1 MGAIFTPSVYHTE
14 LIDGQEVE
22 KPLPKDLHAFI
33 QGFLLVRLAQQLPR
47 KYRVLPE
54 LNVLCG
60 SDRIIP
66 DITVPLRSAR
76 YHDGDLADPAFLCV
90 EILSPGQT
98 ISNLF
103 DKAERIL
110 GAGTPLCWVI
120 WPERR
125 QAWHYGK
132 DRLAEAKEELVVDLA
147 DGDCVRVSL
156 AELWS
161 ELD

>member
-14 LIDGQEVE
+14 LIDGHEVA
-22 KPLPKDLHAFI
+22 KALPKDLHAFI
-33 QGFLLVRLAQQLPR
+33 QSFLLVRLAQQLPR
-47 KYRVLPE
+47 RYRVLAE
-54 LNVLCG
+54 LDVLCG

-66 DITVPLRSAR
+66 DITVPLRAAR
-76 YHDGDLADPAFLCV
+76 YSDGDLADPAVLCV

-98 ISNLF
+98 ISSLF

-110 GAGTPLCWVI
+110 RAGTPLCWVI

-125 QAWHYGK
+125 QAWQYAT
-132 DRLAEAKEELVVDLA
+132 DRLTEAKEELCA
-147 DGDCVRVSL
+147 DFSESSGVRIDL
-156 AELWS
+156 AELWA

>member
-1 MGAIFTPSVYHTE
+1 MGAIFTPPVYHRE
-14 LIDGQEVE
+14 LIDGHEVE
-22 KPLPKDLHAFI
+22 KPLPKSLHAFI
-33 QGFLLVRLAQQLPR
+33 KSFLLVRLAQQLPK
-47 KYRVLPE
+47 KYRVLAE

-76 YHDGDLADPAFLCV
+76 YQDGDLADPAVLCV

-98 ISNLF
+98 ISSLF

-110 GAGTPLCWVI
+110 RAGTPLCWVI

-125 QAWHYGK
+125 QAWHYAN
-132 DRLAEAKEELVVDLA
+132 DRLTEAKDELVADLCG
-147 DGDCVRVSL
+147 DGGVRINL
-156 AELWS
+156 AELWA